1 MMQKRKKWKEKEKEE
16 MQLLFSSDV
25 LLKKKG
31 PNHAVLTGAFVPV
44 GSLIS
49 GASYEKEK
57 RKAKQKSV
65 QMKERM
71 ETLCLGSE
79 KQRRLPEESLSKAK
93 EKRRYLKR
101 KRGNNYQPSEKDK
114 KNERMTM

>member
-1 MMQKRKKWKEKEKEE
+1 

-25 LLKKKG
+25 LLNKKG

-57 RKAKQKSV
+57 GKAK
-65 QMKERM
+65 
-71 ETLCLGSE
+71 
-79 KQRRLPEESLSKAK
+79 
-93 EKRRYLKR
+93 
-101 KRGNNYQPSEKDK
+101 
-114 KNERMTM
+114 